1 MIAMTA
7 KKSGKAAPELLYAV
21 SLGCPKNLVDTEMIT
36 GAFISAGGRLTFE
49 PEAASVYLINTC
61 AFLASARAEAQEAME
76 EGAAW
81 KCEHPGGKLIVAGC
95 IVNHPD
101 APQWKKAFP
110 EVDIWAGPT
119 ELEKI
124 FPMPVCG
131 NDVPLRL
138 QLTLPHVAYLRI
150 ADGCDNRCAYCLIP
164 TLRGNKRSRTISSC
178 IAEAK
183 QLIEVGVKELI
194 LIAQDTTAFGDN
206 GENLSALVKAL
217 EELPGAFRYR
227 ILYTHPVHY
236 TDELIGT
243 LAQAKKFIPA
253 LDIPLQHISDN
264 MLERMNRHTDSKWIR
279 DLVKKLRQAIPGITL
294 RTTFITGFPGETEE
308 DFKELLEFAA
318 EARFERLGVFAFSP
332 EPGTPAFE
340 MTGQV
345 PREVAD
351 RRAKEIMRRQH
362 LRTAAANAKLAG
374 TVMEVMVDDIEES
387 YAVGR
392 TDGDAPEIDQCVYI
406 ALPRKIRFAPGDRI
420 KVRITGAVKGGDL
433 EAEVLQ

>member
-1 MIAMTA
+1 MTA
-7 KKSGKAAPELLYAV
+7 KKRKGSAPELLYAV

-36 GAFISAGGRLTFE
+36 GAFISSGTRLTFD
-49 PEAASVYLINTC
+49 PESASVYLVNTC
-61 AFLASARAEAQEAME
+61 AFLASARAEAQEAIE

-81 KCEHPGGKLIVAGC
+81 KSRHPQGRLVVAGC
-95 IVNHPD
+95 LVNHPQAD
-101 APQWKKAFP
+101 EFKKAFP
-110 EVDIWAGPT
+110 EVDLWAGPC

-124 FPMPVCG
+124 TPLPRCAG
-131 NDVPLRL
+131 DVPLRL

-164 TLRGNKRSRTISSC
+164 KLRGDKRSRTISSC

-206 GENLSALVKAL
+206 GENLAGLIKAL
-217 EELPGAFRYR
+217 EKLPGAFRYR

-236 TDELIGT
+236 TDELISV
-243 LAQAKKFIPA
+243 LSSARKFIPA
-253 LDIPLQHISDN
+253 LDIPLQHISDA

-279 DLVKKLRQAIPGITL
+279 DLVAKLRLAIPGIAL

-340 MTGQV
+340 MENQV
-345 PREVAD
+345 PGEIAD
-351 RRAKEIMRRQH
+351 RRAREIMRRQH
-362 LRTAAANAKLAG
+362 LRTAAANSRLAG
-374 TVMEVMVDDIEES
+374 KIMEIMVEEINEN

-392 TDGDAPEIDQCVYI
+392 TDADAPDIDQNVY
-406 ALPRKIRFAPGDRI
+406 AVLPAKVRFAPGDRI
-420 KVRITGAVKGGDL
+420 KVRITGALKGGDL
-433 EAEVLQ
+433 EAEAVK